1 VPCGVSVGSEDGVWA
16 DWFAVAR
23 VPVLKVSV
31 GGQPLF
37 FTPTRR
43 VRSLGELRSALGSL
57 RDTLLRDAAAGV
69 GGFLASFSEEVRLF
83 EYLTGEEL
91 PVEARVLSA
100 ECGWRGVRERA
111 RHLPVLFKVVLHDA
125 FWDRRREVEARGVL
139 ELYSTRAEVRV
150 VPSPGVL
157 GYREEVVVNG
167 REFVRVRGLF
177 TALDEHEP
185 FTPKDDDLERELAL
199 PAPAGNLP
207 APKIKRRR
215 RMGTLSGYMD
225 LAFFLRE
232 EASRAA
238 GSSGE
243 V

>member
-1 VPCGVSVGSEDGVWA
+1 MRTEDIVWA
-16 DWFAVAR
+16 DWFMVVK
-23 VPVLKVSV
+23 VPVVKVEV
-31 GGQPLF
+31 GDQLLF

-43 VRSLGELRSALGSL
+43 VESLGELYSVLRKDVWRIIRVRSI
-57 RDTLLRDAAAGV
+57 
-69 GGFLASFSEEVRLF
+69 FEASFSEEVRLF
-83 EYLTGEEL
+83 EYLAGEEL

-177 TALDEHEP
+177 TALDEYEP
-185 FTPKDDDLERELAL
+185 FTPKDDELERELAL
-199 PAPAGNLP
+199 PAPAGGLP
-207 APKIKRRR
+207 APKIRRRR